1 MQRQNMGEDGGVA
14 TEEEAETEEDKRVE
28 GVEVAMAKV
37 AMPFS
42 EGTLRC
48 LAFTVPV
55 SSRLRMALAICLL
68 LQICWRVIF
77 TNLRFFVRE
86 RVMTCGE

>member
-1 MQRQNMGEDGGVA
+1 MGEDGGVA
-14 TEEEAETEEDKRVE
+14 TEEEAETKEAKRVE
-28 GVEVAMAKV
+28 GVEAAMAKV
-37 AMPFS
+37 AMLIS

-48 LAFTVPV
+48 LTLTAPV
-55 SSRLRMALAICLL
+55 SSRLRMALAICFF

-77 TNLRFFVRE
+77 SHLRLFVRE